1 MTSDSGSSA
10 ARSRRSFDDGDLAIA
25 GALLVLTLPLFLAV
39 SLLIKLES
47 PGPVFETC
55 EQIGRGGRPFLKLRF
70 RTTDSGLGQFLRQ
83 TRIELLPELINVLRG
98 QLSIDDTSLF
108 D

>member
-1 MTSDSGSSA
+1 MIGDSGSAA
-10 ARSRRSFDDGDLAIA
+10 ARSRRSFDGGDLAVA

-39 SLLIKLES
+39 SLLIKLER
-47 PGPVFETC
+47 PGRVFAAREH
-55 EQIGRGGRPFLKLRF
+55 IGRGGRRFLKLSF

-83 TRIELLPELINVLRG
+83 TRIEALPELINVLRG
-98 QLSIDDTSLF
+98 QLSMGDTSLF